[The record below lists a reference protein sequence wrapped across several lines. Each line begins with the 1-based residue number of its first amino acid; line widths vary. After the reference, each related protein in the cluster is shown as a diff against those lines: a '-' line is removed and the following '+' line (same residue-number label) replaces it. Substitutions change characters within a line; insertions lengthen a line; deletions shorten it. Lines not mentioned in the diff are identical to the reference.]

1 MKILML
7 SWEYPPKNVGGL
19 SNHVYNLS
27 HALAS
32 LGHEVYVVT
41 CEEKT
46 APVEENDDGVYVHR
60 VTPYKIDT
68 EDFTKWVMHLNF
80 SMIEECTRLMKKI
93 GKVDM
98 IHVHDWLCVYCGK
111 VLKWSYKIPM
121 VCTIHATEKGRNN
134 GIRTEMQRYISS
146 AEWLLTYESW
156 KIVACSGYM
165 KAQIVDTF
173 NTPEEKVWIIPNGID
188 LNSFDFDFD
197 WLKFRR
203 KYACDDEKIV
213 FFIGRHVFEK
223 GIQILIDA
231 APGIV
236 SEYNKTKFIIAGTG
250 PMTEE
255 LKDKVKS
262 IGLQDK
268 FLFTGYMDNKT
279 KKKFYRVASVAVF
292 PSLYEPFGIVLL
304 EAMAAGCPAVVSD
317 TGGFGE
323 IIQHRS
329 NGMKMINSSVESLKD
344 NVLEILKND
353 SLAQTVRRNAIKTVE
368 DKYTWQRVS
377 KLTTEMYELIK
388 EEARYTEWDQGSNKL
403 KEDKLKKNKEK
414 TKVKVKNSLK
424 DENTEE
430 TNIKKS
436 SRVKGISSDVT
447 KVILTEAAT
456 KELLGEVESK
466 E

>member
-1 MKILML
+1 M
-7 SWEYPPKNVGGL
+7 
-19 SNHVYNLS
+19 
-27 HALAS
+27 
-32 LGHEVYVVT
+32 
-41 CEEKT
+41 
-46 APVEENDDGVYVHR
+46 
-60 VTPYKIDT
+60 
-68 EDFTKWVMHLNF
+68 
-80 SMIEECTRLMKKI
+80 
-93 GKVDM
+93 
-98 IHVHDWLCVYCGK
+98 
-111 VLKWSYKIPM
+111 
-121 VCTIHATEKGRNN
+121 
-134 GIRTEMQRYISS
+134 
-146 AEWLLTYESW
+146 
-156 KIVACSGYM
+156 
-165 KAQIVDTF
+165 
-173 NTPEEKVWIIPNGID
+173 
-188 LNSFDFDFD
+188 
-197 WLKFRR
+197 
-203 KYACDDEKIV
+203 
-213 FFIGRHVFEK
+213 
-223 GIQILIDA
+223 
-231 APGIV
+231 
-236 SEYNKTKFIIAGTG
+236 
-250 PMTEE
+250 
-255 LKDKVKS
+255 
-262 IGLQDK
+262 
-268 FLFTGYMDNKT
+268 
-279 KKKFYRVASVAVF
+279 
-292 PSLYEPFGIVLL
+292 
-304 EAMAAGCPAVVSD
+304 VSD